1 MVATLVLYI
10 VGGSYRFYDS
20 SASSSCFY
28 FACLREGLESFSL
41 GPKAFV
47 KAKDLIQRKSRI
59 LSAADM
65 WLLGAIISH
74 AIKEKT
80 TYYFIYGPSYN
91 DRIDMDR
98 GTFH

>member
-1 MVATLVLYI
+1 MVATVVLYI
-10 VGGSYRFYDS
+10 VGGSYCFYDS

-41 GPKAFV
+41 GPKAYV

-65 WLLGAIISH
+65 WLLGAIIPH
-74 AIKEKT
+74 AIKK
-80 TYYFIYGPSYN
+80 YFFFLWPVI
-91 DRIDMDR
+91 
-98 GTFH
+98 